1 MKEQVKRWAGALA
14 VVAAFGIMGI
24 PDAMA
29 ATTTITFTGSDFYIP
44 RPVAA
49 SDQVG
54 VRRLLATYE
63 LPADQQQYIGTVC
76 TFRVTAA
83 NGDSVH
89 PNNFGVIVTDG
100 NESDVL
106 GTESQPNVTAT
117 RLEDATLILGPNVRL
132 YNVMMPDSEGNVST
146 SVDYTVSATCTIEDD
161 TTTTTAT
168 TPSTTT
174 PTTTSTTT
182 TPSSTTTSIPTSTS
196 IPPAT
201 TTTAPTG
208 STTTTVPPVT
218 TQECDED
225 HPSWNPETETCE
237 LPFTGLDDHL
247 PSLAFA
253 GAMLALLGGFLLRAR
268 RDNAT
273 G

>member
-1 MKEQVKRWAGALA
+1 MKNQIKRWAGALA
-14 VVAAFGIMGI
+14 VVAAFGVLGI

-63 LPADQQQYIGTVC
+63 LTADQQQYIGTVC

-106 GTESQPNVTAT
+106 GTESQPNVTTT

-161 TTTTTAT
+161 TTTTTTTPSTSTTTSVSTSTT

-174 PTTTSTTT
+174 T
-182 TPSSTTTSIPTSTS
+182 TPTVTTP
-196 IPPAT
+196 PPAS

-218 TQECDED
+218 SPPT
-225 HPSWNPETETCE
+225 
-237 LPFTGLDDHL
+237 LPYTGLDDRL
-247 PSLAFA
+247 PSVAFA
-253 GAMLALLGGFLLRAR
+253 GAMLTLLGGFLLRAR
-268 RDNAT
+268 SDEA
-273 G
+273 